1 LSSDLTIEF
10 LRRKKLAELQKK
22 LIAEKLKEK
31 EQAKTLNI
39 EEALNKVFVGRAWEV
54 FQAAQAQYPEAT
66 KKIGEWLAQL
76 INEGKIKE
84 FISGEQL
91 LLFFRRLGLN
101 VRLKTEI
108 RVLENGEL
116 KSLADKLKEKLK

>member
-1 LSSDLTIEF
+1 MSSDLTIEL
-10 LRRKKLAELQKK
+10 LRRRKLAELQKR
-22 LIAEKLKEK
+22 LLAEKLKEK
-31 EQAKTLNI
+31 EKEKTLNV
-39 EEALNKVFVGRAWEV
+39 EEALNKVFIGRAWEV
-54 FQAAQAQYPEAT
+54 FQAAQTQYPEVT

-76 INEGKIKE
+76 INEEKIKNS
-84 FISGEQL
+84 ITGEQL
-91 LLFFRRLGLN
+91 LSFFQRLGLN

>member
-1 LSSDLTIEF
+1 LSNDLTIEL

-22 LIAEKLKEK
+22 LMAEKLKEK
-31 EQAKTLNI
+31 TREKKINV
-39 EEALNKVFVGRAWEV
+39 EEELKKVFIGRAWEV
-54 FQAAQAQYPEAT
+54 FQAAQTQYPELT
-66 KKIGEWLAQL
+66 KKVGEWLAQL

-84 FISGEQL
+84 SISGERL

-108 RVLENGEL
+108 RVLESGEL
-116 KSLADKLKEKLK
+116 KSLSEKLREKLK

>member
-1 LSSDLTIEF
+1 MSEDLTIEL

-22 LIAEKLKEK
+22 LMAEKLKEK
-31 EQAKTLNI
+31 SQDKKINV
-39 EEALNKVFVGRAWEV
+39 EEALNKVFIGRAWEV
-54 FQAAQAQYPEAT
+54 FQAAQAQYPELT

-84 FISGEQL
+84 SISGEQL

-108 RVLENGEL
+108 RVLESGEL
-116 KSLADKLKEKLK
+116 KSLSEKLREKIK

>member
-1 LSSDLTIEF
+1 LSEDLTIEL

-22 LIAEKLKEK
+22 LMAEKLKEK
-31 EQAKTLNI
+31 SQDKKINV
-39 EEALNKVFVGRAWEV
+39 EEALNKVFIGRAWEV
-54 FQAAQAQYPEAT
+54 FQAAQAQYPELT

-84 FISGEQL
+84 SISGEQL

-108 RVLENGEL
+108 RVLESGEL
-116 KSLADKLKEKLK
+116 KSLSEKLREKIK

>member
-1 LSSDLTIEF
+1 MSNDLTIEF

-22 LIAEKLKEK
+22 LIAEKFKEK
-31 EQAKTLNI
+31 TQEKKINV
-39 EEALNKVFVGRAWEV
+39 EEELNKVFVGRAWEV
-54 FQAAQAQYPEAT
+54 FQAAQSQYPELT

-84 FISGEQL
+84 SISGEQL

-108 RVLENGEL
+108 RVLESGEL
-116 KSLADKLKEKLK
+116 KSLSEKLRGKLK

>member
-1 LSSDLTIEF
+1 LSNDLTIEF

-22 LIAEKLKEK
+22 LIAEKFKEK
-31 EQAKTLNI
+31 TQEKKINV
-39 EEALNKVFVGRAWEV
+39 EEELNKVFVGRAWEV
-54 FQAAQAQYPEAT
+54 FQAAQSQYPELT

-84 FISGEQL
+84 SISGEQL

-108 RVLENGEL
+108 RVLESGEL
-116 KSLADKLKEKLK
+116 KSLSEKLRGKLK

>member
-1 LSSDLTIEF
+1 MSNDLTIEL

-22 LIAEKLKEK
+22 LMAEKLKEK
-31 EQAKTLNI
+31 TREKKINV
-39 EEALNKVFVGRAWEV
+39 EEELKKVFIGRAWEV
-54 FQAAQAQYPEAT
+54 FQAAQTQYPELT
-66 KKIGEWLAQL
+66 KKVGEWLAQL

-84 FISGEQL
+84 SISGERL

-108 RVLENGEL
+108 RVLESGEL
-116 KSLADKLKEKLK
+116 KSLSEKLREKLK

>member
-1 LSSDLTIEF
+1 LSEDLTIEL

-22 LIAEKLKEK
+22 LMTEKLKEK
-31 EQAKTLNI
+31 SQDKKINV
-39 EEALNKVFVGRAWEV
+39 EETLNKVFIGRAWEV
-54 FQAAQAQYPEAT
+54 FQAAQSQYPELT

-84 FISGEQL
+84 SISGEQL

-108 RVLENGEL
+108 RVLESGEL
-116 KSLADKLKEKLK
+116 KSLSEKLREKLK